1 MKSTFLQSLA
11 ELEHNFWEDK
21 IIKNIKMTKFNN
33 TIFIFKKYNKYIDDK
48 SGRKYKRLQASVLKK
63 YYFK

>member
-1 MKSTFLQSLA
+1 
-11 ELEHNFWEDK
+11 
-21 IIKNIKMTKFNN
+21 MTKFNN